1 MRLNPAPF
9 ADIYSFLYLHKWPYK
24 GLISNSAPIEID
36 GLHDG
41 DVLAECYI
49 DNPCMP
55 DFWLC
60 HEGLA

>member
-1 MRLNPAPF
+1 LNPAPF
-9 ADIYSFLYLHKWPYK
+9 ADLYSLLYLHKRPNE
-24 GLISNSAPIEID
+24 GPITNSAPIQID
-36 GLHDG
+36 WLHDR
-41 DVLAECYI
+41 DVFTKRYI